1 LHSEYLRHLHLKTDD
16 DLIRRHRDEHAVA
29 TLKSALT
36 MTQAGASM
44 DEVIARFVRQE
55 EATAWPLD
63 VGGQPSGTGLFA

>member
-1 LHSEYLRHLHLKTDD
+1 LHSEYLRHLHLKTD

-55 EATAWPLD
+55 EATA
-63 VGGQPSGTGLFA
+63 